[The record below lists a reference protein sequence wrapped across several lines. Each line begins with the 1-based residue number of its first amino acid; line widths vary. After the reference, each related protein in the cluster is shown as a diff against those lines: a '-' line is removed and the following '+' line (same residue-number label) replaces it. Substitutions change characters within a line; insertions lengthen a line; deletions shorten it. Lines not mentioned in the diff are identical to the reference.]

1 MTHFTDGVKA
11 PKDLRIALYRI
22 VKFLVILIALTLAVK
37 FFLFDTVL
45 IKTDQMAPTI
55 LDGDRVCIV
64 RVPFFWPFRRF
75 VAPARSAPVIFK
87 HPLFPKKL
95 ECLRV
100 AGLPGDSMV
109 IRQGRFFIMNEREV
123 TFGKQ
128 LAADDVLPIEFAP
141 RDSMD
146 LYRLPRRGDTIDLD
160 SLSLRDFFYACAMI
174 QQENPRAACH
184 VKADLLIEGK
194 LSDDFKITGFP
205 LYNGAL
211 DAIPKKFEYD
221 WFFWDRL
228 KEYFSHTLNGKDIA
242 LVFSLSKN
250 GAHIFRYCL
259 KENFVFLL
267 ADDWCKGFDSRYYGP
282 VLAASIK
289 GRVIF
294 VLWSV
299 NKPEKGIGFLRM
311 DRLIKIV
318 R

>member
-1 MTHFTDGVKA
+1 MTSHTDGAKA
-11 PKDLRIALYRI
+11 PKDLRIAVYRV
-22 VKFLVILIALTLAVK
+22 VKFFVLLIALALTIK
-37 FFLFDTVL
+37 FFLFDTIL
-45 IKTDQMAPTI
+45 IRTDQMRPT
-55 LDGDRVCIV
+55 LFDGDRACLL
-64 RVPFFWPFRRF
+64 RVPFFWPFRRMIL
-75 VAPARSAPVIFK
+75 PPRSAPVIFK
-87 HPLFPKKL
+87 HPLFPQKL

-100 AGLPGDSMV
+100 AGLPGDSIV
-109 IRQGRFFIMNEREV
+109 IRQGRFFVINDREA

-141 RDSMD
+141 RDSMGP
-146 LYRLPRRGDTIDLD
+146 YRMPGRGDTIKLD

-174 QQENPRAACH
+174 QQENPRAVCQ
-184 VKADLLIEGK
+184 VRADLFIDGK
-194 LSDDFKITGFP
+194 PSNDFKITNFA

-211 DAIPKKFEYD
+211 DAVPKKFEYD

-228 KEYFSHTLNGKDIA
+228 KEYFSHTLNGKDVA

-250 GAHIFRYCL
+250 GAHVFRYCL

-267 ADDWCKGFDSRYYGP
+267 ADDWRKGFDSRYYGP
-282 VLAASIK
+282 VRAASIK
-289 GRVIF
+289 GRVVC

-318 R
+318 K